1 MTKLTDNIF
10 AYSLP
15 NGNYGEGLIIEVDG
29 KHYLNMIDDNGE
41 MLAGTKPLPPGNYRF
56 LFTTKTATEE
66 DARKV
71 VETIHIEEGPSP
83 GNDFAGGWD
92 TGYVDYENRGEF
104 AGYQGDAGVFRKAIE
119 SLHSLLRSKGLD
131 DKNNFAI
138 IEKLK

>member
-1 MTKLTDNIF
+1 MMQLTDKTM
-10 AYSLP
+10 AMPLP
-15 NGNYGEGLIIEVDG
+15 EGAERVYYDG
-29 KHYLNMIDDNGE
+29 AASIGFYLNGDLRFIHF
-41 MLAGTKPLPPGNYRF
+41 PPGTYRF
-56 LFTTKTATEE
+56 LFTTTTATEE